1 MPKVVILGAGG
12 HARETLGIFAEA
24 QFTGP
29 GNHPGAGE
37 WDVLG
42 FVDEDPAKH
51 GLLLDGKPI
60 LGGFSWFTD
69 PDGWQRQA
77 GGHGAG
83 QDWGLRVIC
92 AVGSG
97 PRRRRLVNRARALG
111 LAFCSAVSPRATVS
125 PLATIGVGS
134 MIAPGGVVGPQ
145 VRLGEHVIV
154 NVGCTISHE
163 SRLGDYCTLAPG
175 VHIAGN
181 TQLGDGCDLGI
192 GTVTIQ
198 GITVGDW
205 SIVGAGCVLIED
217 VPPNVT
223 VVGVPARVIKSREDG
238 WYER

>member
-12 HARETLGIFAEA
+12 HARETLGILEELKAA
-24 QFTGP
+24 AS
-29 GNHPGAGE
+29 GAGANE

-51 GLLLDGKPI
+51 GALVDGKAI
-60 LGGFSWFTD
+60 LGGFTWFTD
-69 PDGWQRQA
+69 EDGGIRE
-77 GGHGAG
+77 GGAE
-83 QDWGLRVIC
+83 DLRVIC

-97 PRRRRLVNRARALG
+97 PGRRRLVKRAREMSLV
-111 LAFCSAVSPRATVS
+111 FCNAISPRASVS
-125 PLATIGVGS
+125 PLASIGVGS
-134 MIAPGGVVGPQ
+134 MIAPGAVIGPEVTVGD
-145 VRLGEHVIV
+145 HVIV

-163 SRLGDYCTLAPG
+163 ARLGDYCTLAPG

-181 TQLGDGCDLGI
+181 TRLGDGCDLGI

-198 GITVGDW
+198 GITIGDW

>member
-12 HARETLGIFAEA
+12 HARETLGILEELKAA
-24 QFTGP
+24 AS
-29 GNHPGAGE
+29 GAGADE

-51 GLLLDGKPI
+51 GALVDGKAI
-60 LGGFSWFTD
+60 LGGFTWFTD
-69 PDGWQRQA
+69 EDGGIRE
-77 GGHGAG
+77 GGAE
-83 QDWGLRVIC
+83 DLRVIC

-97 PRRRRLVNRARALG
+97 PGRRRLVKRAREMSLV
-111 LAFCSAVSPRATVS
+111 FCNAISPRASVS
-125 PLATIGVGS
+125 PLASIGVGS
-134 MIAPGGVVGPQ
+134 MIAPGAVIGPEVTVGD
-145 VRLGEHVIV
+145 HVIV

-163 SRLGDYCTLAPG
+163 ARLGDYCTLAPG

-181 TQLGDGCDLGI
+181 TRLGDGCDLGI

-198 GITVGDW
+198 GITIGDW

>member
-12 HARETLGIFAEA
+12 HARETLGIFEELKAA
-24 QFTGP
+24 GP
-29 GNHPGAGE
+29 GAGAGAGE

-51 GLLLDGKPI
+51 GALVAGKAV
-60 LGGFSWFTD
+60 LGDFSWFTD
-69 PDGWQRQA
+69 EHGGLREA
-77 GGHGAG
+77 G
-83 QDWGLRVIC
+83 DEDLRVIC

-97 PRRRRLVNRARALG
+97 PGRRRLVNRAREMG
-111 LAFCSAVSPRATVS
+111 LVFCSAVSPRASVS
-125 PLATIGVGS
+125 PLASVGVGS
-134 MIAPGGVVGPQ
+134 MIAPGAVIGPEVTVGD
-145 VRLGEHVIV
+145 HVIV

-163 SRLGDYCTLAPG
+163 ARLGDYCTLAPG

-181 TQLGDGCDLGI
+181 TRLGDGCDLGI

-198 GITVGDW
+198 GITVGAW